1 MGGYPGVVR
10 GLTLLA
16 VLALAG
22 CGRMRQPIPAFS
34 QNSTHSERSAPA
46 TEPASAKDAD
56 ARVAWL
62 TGELAKAKAVAHE
75 LRDQEREAARR
86 RWVLWLTIVSL
97 LGAVGCAVAAWFLPV
112 GRKTL
117 IGVAAGLAC
126 VPILIRML
134 NLVESWA
141 GWLAPLVLIG
151 GAALYLLPQIK
162 KRLRF

>member
-1 MGGYPGVVR
+1 MGNDSVMVR
-10 GLTLLA
+10 GLILLT

-22 CGRMRQPIPAFS
+22 CGGVRPPQVAPLPSHPPAATG
-34 QNSTHSERSAPA
+34 QVAPTTAKSAEA
-46 TEPASAKDAD
+46 EV
-56 ARVAWL
+56 ARL

-75 LRDQEREAARR
+75 LRDQEREESRR

-97 LGAVGCAVAAWFLPV
+97 LGAVGCGVAAWFLPV

-126 VPILIRML
+126 VPVLIRVL

-141 GWLAPLVLIG
+141 GWLAPLALIG

>member
-1 MGGYPGVVR
+1 MTAKAAEAEVAR
-10 GLTLLA
+10 LA
-16 VLALAG
+16 
-22 CGRMRQPIPAFS
+22 
-34 QNSTHSERSAPA
+34 
-46 TEPASAKDAD
+46 
-56 ARVAWL
+56 
-62 TGELAKAKAVAHE
+62 GELAKAKAVAHE
-75 LRDQEREAARR
+75 LRDQEREASRR

-117 IGVAAGLAC
+117 IGVAVGLAC
-126 VPILIRML
+126 VPVLIRML

-141 GWLAPLVLIG
+141 GWLAPLALIG